1 MIRIEFDETLET
13 GDARV
18 DDQHRELIGMFNE
31 LHAAS
36 CDGCGKEA
44 IGPLLER
51 LHSYTIE
58 HFTAEQQ
65 LMVDSRFPA
74 EEMLEHFSE
83 HGELT
88 QKVRQLVLDYH
99 DGGLATILPVATLLQ
114 EWLATH
120 IRQRD
125 MRVVQHIKQAEA

>member
-1 MIRIEFDETLET
+1 MIRIEFDDSLKT
-13 GDARV
+13 GDGRV
-18 DDQHRELIGMFNE
+18 DDQHRELINMFNE

-36 CDGCGKEA
+36 QDGSGKSA

-65 LMVDSRFPA
+65 LMVDSRLPA
-74 EEMLEHFSE
+74 EEMLDHFREHS
-83 HGELT
+83 ELT
-88 QKVRQLVLDYH
+88 QKVHSLVTDYH

-125 MRVVQHIKQAEA
+125 MRVVQHIRQAEA